1 MCSVFHLLPFQE
13 TCREPSA
20 SGRVE
25 VVTQLAQQTGIRSTW
40 AVYSWHQT
48 KIVKGPGK
56 NSVYSREV
64 KWCLFQGWQLVK
76 GQPEGGHHCAEGGQ
90 WTSFQTCPMNGPN
103 QRIEQGFYYCRLCTS
118 GYTVSHWC
126 PGTSRMRPSPTE
138 WLHLQATPAL
148 RWHRGKE
155 EGKFETFKRRGTV
168 VPWYP

>member
-103 QRIEQGFYYCRLCTS
+103 QRIEQGFYQLQT
-118 GYTVSHWC
+118 
-126 PGTSRMRPSPTE
+126 
-138 WLHLQATPAL
+138 LHLRLYITLVPRDQQN
-148 RWHRGKE
+148 
-155 EGKFETFKRRGTV
+155 ETFSHRMAPFTS
-168 VPWYP
+168 YPCTEMASWEGGGKV